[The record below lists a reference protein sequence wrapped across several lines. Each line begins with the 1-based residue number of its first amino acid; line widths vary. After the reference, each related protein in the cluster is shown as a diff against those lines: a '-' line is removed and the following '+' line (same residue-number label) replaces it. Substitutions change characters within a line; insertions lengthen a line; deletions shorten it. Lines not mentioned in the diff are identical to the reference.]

1 MRWTM
6 LSVLVVAA
14 LVVPTGESPAAA
26 PDANFRVIVHPEVQG
41 TQITR
46 TVLSS
51 IFLKEVLR
59 WGDGV
64 LVAPVDQS
72 TQSPVR
78 AAFSNVV
85 LEKPVE
91 GIRSLWFNKLGKGIL
106 PPPVKSSDEDVIAYV
121 AETTGA
127 IGYVSAVAV
136 LPASVK
142 PIDVVD

>member
-1 MRWTM
+1 M
-6 LSVLVVAA
+6 
-14 LVVPTGESPAAA
+14 
-26 PDANFRVIVHPEVQG
+26 
-41 TQITR
+41 
-46 TVLSS
+46 
-51 IFLKEVLR
+51 
-59 WGDGV
+59 

-72 TQSPVR
+72 MQSPVR
-78 AAFSNVV
+78 AVFSNVV
-85 LEKPVE
+85 LEKPVA

-142 PIDVVD
+142 PIEVVE